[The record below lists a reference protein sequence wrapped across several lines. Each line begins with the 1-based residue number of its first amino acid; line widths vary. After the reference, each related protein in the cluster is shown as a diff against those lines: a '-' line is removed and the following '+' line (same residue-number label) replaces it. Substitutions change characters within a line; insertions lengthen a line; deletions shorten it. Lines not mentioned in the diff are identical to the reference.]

1 MIVPVHNDLIENQTY
16 GGAIEKITNL
26 ERYVVTLEYFVKTF
40 WTFGAWSLTPFIVL
54 FAYVALKGIDRNVFR
69 NSGWLAGCL
78 ILAIVLAGYFVVYI
92 NSPFELRSHLVTS
105 LDRLMIHLWPSFLL
119 LLGLCTR
126 RPSLSGDHQ
135 AAVIPELGSS

>member
-1 MIVPVHNDLIENQTY
+1 MNSKLRSALQKLISIILVFVAYWNICAFEKNVADLP
-16 GGAIEKITNL
+16 
-26 ERYVVTLEYFVKTF
+26 
-40 WTFGAWSLTPFIVL
+40 S
-54 FAYVALKGIDRNVFR
+54 RN